1 MSRKSVFM
9 CVLSLLMVAYC
20 CCALVVS
27 ARMSHRAVLKS
38 VRVDLSD
45 PKSRF
50 VNVLDVLHEAQLDP
64 DTVGGIL
71 RDNFDLF
78 ALEQR
83 LKASDK
89 LQSANAMILSDGTL
103 VIEATPM
110 VPVARV
116 FEQGKPSYYINASG
130 KRIAAEL
137 RYHIDVPV
145 LVGTFDSV
153 HPASR
158 LLPLLDYIASNP
170 KVSALV
176 ATVTQEPDG
185 NIILVPNIVGHVVN
199 FGDTSMVQDKFRRL
213 RAFYRHVAP
222 YEGWT
227 AYDTVAVKWRD
238 QVVASKRNHVVP
250 AAALPTEEEKTGEW
264 DIDSD
269 STFMTDLTPHQIRNN
284 Q

>member
-1 MSRKSVFM
+1 M
-9 CVLSLLMVAYC
+9 CVLSLLLVAYC

-27 ARMSHRAVLKS
+27 ARMSHRATLKK
-38 VRVDLSD
+38 VEVVLSD

-89 LQSANAMILSDGTL
+89 LQDANAMILSDGTL

-116 FEQGKPSYYINASG
+116 FEKGQPSYYINASG
-130 KRIAAEL
+130 KRIKAEL

-145 LVGTFDSV
+145 LVGSFDSI

-170 KVSALV
+170 RVGALV
-176 ATVTQEPDG
+176 ATVTQQPNG
-185 NIILVPNIVGHVVN
+185 NIILVPNIVGHVIN

-222 YEGWT
+222 YEGWN

-238 QVVASKRNHVVP
+238 QVVASRRNHKVP
-250 AAALPTEEEKTGEW
+250 PPVLPTAEEKTGEW

-269 STFMTDLTPHQIRNN
+269 STFMTDLTPHQIVNN

>member
-1 MSRKSVFM
+1 M
-9 CVLSLLMVAYC
+9 CVLSLLLVAYC

-27 ARMSHRAVLKS
+27 ARMSHRATLKK
-38 VRVDLSD
+38 VEVVLSD
-45 PKSRF
+45 PKSR
-50 VNVLDVLHEAQLDP
+50 VGNVLDVLHEAQLDP
-64 DTVGGIL
+64 DTGGGIH
-71 RDNFDLF
+71 RDNFDRF

-89 LQSANAMILSDGTL
+89 LQDANAMILSDGTL

-116 FEQGKPSYYINASG
+116 FEKGQPSYYINASG
-130 KRIAAEL
+130 KRIKAEL

-145 LVGTFDSV
+145 LVGSFDSI

-170 KVSALV
+170 RVGALV
-176 ATVTQEPDG
+176 ATVTQQPDG
-185 NIILVPNIVGHVVN
+185 NIILVPNIVGHVIN

-222 YEGWT
+222 YEGWN

-238 QVVASKRNHVVP
+238 QVVASRRNHKVP
-250 AAALPTEEEKTGEW
+250 PPVLPTAEEKTGEW

-269 STFMTDLTPHQIRNN
+269 STFMTDLTPHQIVNN